1 MMTQRLLLGVASLI
15 GAVGVATAAS
25 ASHATESRNI
35 AAIASICLAHG
46 PALLAVGLA
55 GKTRAWQVAGTIL
68 ALGTLLFVGD
78 LAIREWTGQGLFPGA
93 APLGGGGMIAGWLGL
108 ALVGLVSRSG
118 QQINK
123 D

>member
-1 MMTQRLLLGVASLI
+1 MMTQRLLLVFAGLI

-46 PALLAVGLA
+46 PALLAVALA

-93 APLGGGGMIAGWLGL
+93 APLGGGAMMLGWISL
-108 ALVGLVSRSG
+108 AFVGLWSRPG
-118 QQINK
+118 KQINK

>member
-1 MMTQRLLLGVASLI
+1 MLQRLLLGFAGLV
-15 GAVGVATAAS
+15 GALGVAAAAS

-55 GKTRAWQVAGTIL
+55 GKTRAWRVAGAIL

-93 APLGGGGMIAGWLGL
+93 APLGGGGMIVGWLGL
-108 ALVGLVSRSG
+108 ALVGLASRSG
-118 QQINK
+118 QQFNK

>member
-1 MMTQRLLLGVASLI
+1 MTQRLLLGVAGLI

-55 GKTRAWQVAGTIL
+55 GKTRAWYVAGAIL

-78 LAIREWTGQGLFPGA
+78 LAIREWTGQSLFPGA
-93 APLGGGGMIAGWLGL
+93 APLGGGGMMLGWISL
-108 ALVGLVSRSG
+108 AIVGLWYRPG

>member
-1 MMTQRLLLGVASLI
+1 MMLQRLLLGFAGLV
-15 GAVGVATAAS
+15 GALGVAAAAS

-55 GKTRAWQVAGTIL
+55 GKTRAWRVAGAIL

-93 APLGGGGMIAGWLGL
+93 APLGGGGMIVGWLGL
-108 ALVGLVSRSG
+108 ALVGLASRSG
-118 QQINK
+118 QQFNK

>member
-1 MMTQRLLLGVASLI
+1 MTMQRVLLGLAGLL
-15 GAVGVATAAS
+15 GALGVATAAS

-55 GKTRAWQVAGTIL
+55 GKTRAFQIAGLILAAGTV
-68 ALGTLLFVGD
+68 LFVAD
-78 LAIREWTGQGLFPGA
+78 LGVREWLGRGLFPGA
-93 APLGGGGMIAGWLGL
+93 APLGGGAMMAGWLAL
-108 ALVGLVSRSG
+108 AGVGVFAGSKLF
-118 QQINK
+118 QK

>member
-1 MMTQRLLLGVASLI
+1 MMQRLLLGFAGLV
-15 GAVGVATAAS
+15 GALGVAAAAS

-55 GKTRAWQVAGTIL
+55 GKTRAWQVAGAIL

-93 APLGGGGMIAGWLGL
+93 APLGGGGMIVGWLGL
-108 ALVGLVSRSG
+108 ALVGLASRSG
-118 QQINK
+118 QQFNK